1 MFLKILFLISGI
13 IMEIEIK
20 EKPTL
25 DAQTDE
31 VLIET
36 EVVDSTPEIL
46 APLTNNILKVIE
58 ENADI
63 EINDNIKNFINETAQ
78 AESGGSENPLT
89 TKSEYS
95 SAGGKFQF
103 LDDSFTTGLNRL
115 SAKKE
120 DGSYVYFDKLPLWV
134 EQAQNHKDVTKL
146 DNDQQTALFLA
157 NLHQQNGTNVLFK
170 KISEGDMQAKVD
182 MYIKHHH
189 KGTIENGERI
199 YNPKVIK
206 YAEDIF
212 FGSAGDKLS
221 YG

>member
-1 MFLKILFLISGI
+1 
-13 IMEIEIK
+13 MEIEIK

-46 APLTNNILKVIE
+46 APFTNNILKVIE

-78 AESGGSENPLT
+78 A
-89 TKSEYS
+89 
-95 SAGGKFQF
+95 F
-103 LDDSFTTGLNRL
+103 LDESFTTGLNRL

-221 YG
+221 YGG